1 MTMRIVRSA
10 LAAAAAVGFLLAA
23 GIAPA
28 RAETKAA
35 ETGPIYVN
43 PLIVITNLEK
53 SVDYYTRLIG
63 LKEANRVPLGNGG
76 YEIILTTTGSDW
88 DTGIGLIYQPSR
100 KDALEHGNAYNRMA
114 FFVRSADEV
123 DARVKKIADEGYKIV
138 VPPSTSKAGKR
149 TYRYAHFK
157 DPDGYTVEFTWFD
170 PNAK

>member
-1 MTMRIVRSA
+1 MIKFRTV
-10 LAAAAAVGFLLAA
+10 LAAAAATLLLAA
-23 GIAPA
+23 GPA
-28 RAETKAA
+28 LVRAAETKPA
-35 ETGPIYVN
+35 ETGPIYIN
-43 PLIVITNLEK
+43 PLIVISNLEK

-76 YEIILTTTGSDW
+76 YEVILTTTGSDW
-88 DTGIGLIYQPSR
+88 DTGVGLIYQPSR
-100 KDALEHGNAYNRMA
+100 KDALTHGTAYNRMA

-170 PNAK
+170 PKAE